1 MGIFENLNMAAN
13 EKEVGKKREIVDAEI
28 MRAKNIIAQRGGFKD
43 FDEYSKNDFTNSV
56 ATTPVQQQLARLD
69 KLDIENM
76 INDANKY
83 AELDKLAKEKIE
95 ARNCLDNYIS
105 SLKRTIE
112 TSEYKIKLGDNKYK
126 EIYLKLMEYDEWLEE
141 ADSSNTI
148 NGDQY
153 KNKYKELEDYIIPLL
168 KDIYN

>member
-1 MGIFENLNMAAN
+1 
-13 EKEVGKKREIVDAEI
+13 
-28 MRAKNIIAQRGGFKD
+28 
-43 FDEYSKNDFTNSV
+43 
-56 ATTPVQQQLARLD
+56 
-69 KLDIENM
+69 M

-95 ARNCLDNYIS
+95 ERNCLDNYIS

-112 TSEYKIKLGDNKYK
+112 IAEYKIKLGEDKYK
-126 EIYLKLMEYDEWLEE
+126 EIYLKLMDFDEWLEE

-148 NGDQY
+148 NGEQY
-153 KNKYKELEDYIIPLL
+153 KNKYKELEEYIIPSL